1 MKRESDSPLNHLGTS
16 PLPPRLQPRLW
27 ERLKSSLGRSGQ
39 SEPAPHSTMVKSSSI
54 VLLVGLLALW
64 AELPSASG
72 QNITK
77 KEGVCPDTV
86 VEAANCTEQ
95 CQADSDCEEN
105 LKCCQ
110 TSCGWSCQLPN
121 VKPGSCPLVSG
132 GIPLLGLCKNQCT
145 VDSQCT
151 GTMKCCIN
159 GCRKRACV
167 RPNF

>member
-1 MKRESDSPLNHLGTS
+1 VPAESTGPMYAALRLEG
-16 PLPPRLQPRLW
+16 PPRGEGLVHR
-27 ERLKSSLGRSGQ
+27 
-39 SEPAPHSTMVKSSSI
+39 EP
-54 VLLVGLLALW
+54 GW
-64 AELPSASG
+64 
-72 QNITK
+72 K

-86 VEAANCTEQ
+86 VEAANCTEK

-110 TSCGWSCQLPN
+110 TGCGWSCQLPN
-121 VKPGSCPLVSG
+121 VKPGSCPVVSG

-145 VDSQCT
+145 MDSQCA

-159 GCRKRACV
+159 GCRKQACV